1 MRITLHEARWWN
13 GMEAAA
19 GDSDDNN
26 EDEDS
31 TLTLRSK
38 SKDIFRRR
46 TSTGSEV
53 FFLLISLDA
62 MKFVFQSFFS
72 LIETIDSGEN

>member
-53 FFLLISLDA
+53 FFS
-62 MKFVFQSFFS
+62 
-72 LIETIDSGEN
+72 